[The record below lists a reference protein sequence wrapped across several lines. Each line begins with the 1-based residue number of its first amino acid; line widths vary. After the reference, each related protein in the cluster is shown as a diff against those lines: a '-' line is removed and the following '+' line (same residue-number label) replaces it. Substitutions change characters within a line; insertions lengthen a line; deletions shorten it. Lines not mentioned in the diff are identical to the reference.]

1 MKTVHCGAVPVVRLR
16 DGTVLLVRQGQER
29 VAAKG
34 RDGQVK
40 TSYGRGTGIF
50 PRRRWAAMDE
60 GCTWR
65 ISECGVMDVPEAAA
79 AKR

>member
-1 MKTVHCGAVPVVRLR
+1 MVKHVSVAVATDTR
-16 DGTVLLVRQGQER
+16 DGP
-29 VAAKG
+29 
-34 RDGQVK
+34 VK
-40 TSYGRGTGIF
+40 TSNGRGAGMF
-50 PRRRWAAMDE
+50 PRRPQADMDE